1 MKKLMTLSA
10 IAIVVS
16 MFLSACKGDTGP
28 TGPQGATGLQ
38 GVTGATGPTGL
49 NGPAGATGATGATGP
64 QGPTG
69 ATGVAGPQG
78 PAGATGAT
86 GPQGP
91 VGATGPQGPIGA
103 TGPQGPVGSANVIYS
118 SWFTIADWAD
128 TTLTLSGAVKR
139 GIRNVTSL
147 TQTII
152 DNGVILTYLRQAGS
166 NTSGPN
172 LLPFNCVACGLL
184 GNPLVIGALPQPAK
198 IIFYNA
204 FFDGTPG
211 LVINA
216 AELRY
221 ILIPGGVVGG
231 RFTSG
236 PAAGYTVAQVRA
248 MSYAQVSSIFNIP
261 QNGTNER

>member
-1 MKKLMTLSA
+1 MTLSA

-49 NGPAGATGATGATGP
+49 NGPAGATGTN
-64 QGPTG
+64 
-69 ATGVAGPQG
+69 
-78 PAGATGAT
+78 GATGAT
-86 GPQGP
+86 GPQGATGVTGP
-91 VGATGPQGPIGA
+91 QGPTGAIGATGPQGPIGA

-128 TTLTLSGAVKR
+128 TTLLLSGAVTR
-139 GIRNVTSL
+139 GIRNVSSL
-147 TQTII
+147 TQVII
-152 DNGVILTYLRQAGS
+152 DNGVILTYLRQAGT

-172 LLPFNCVACGLL
+172 LLPFNCVACGVL

-198 IIFYNA
+198 IIFYNS
-204 FFDGTPG
+204 FFNGSLGIAIT
-211 LVINA
+211 A

-221 ILIPGGVVGG
+221 ILVPGGVVGG

-236 PAAGYTVAQVRA
+236 PAAGYTVAQVKA

>member
-10 IAIVVS
+10 IAIAVS

-38 GVTGATGPTGL
+38 GVTGATGVTGTTGPAGT
-49 NGPAGATGATGATGP
+49 NGATGPVGATGPGGANGATGPAGAIGATGPAGATGATGT
-64 QGPTG
+64 
-69 ATGVAGPQG
+69 
-78 PAGATGAT
+78 
-86 GPQGP
+86 
-91 VGATGPQGPIGA
+91 
-103 TGPQGPVGSANVIYS
+103 ANVIYS
-118 SWFTIADWAD
+118 SWFTITLANWAD
-128 TTLTLSGAVKR
+128 TTMLLTGTVTR

-152 DNGVILTYLRQAGS
+152 DNGVILNYLRQTGN

-172 LLPFNCVACGLL
+172 LLPFNCVACGTL
-184 GNPLVIGALPQPAK
+184 GNPLVIAALPQPGK

-204 FFDGTPG
+204 FFNGTPG
-211 LVINA
+211 ITLENT
-216 AELRY
+216 ELRY

-261 QNGTNER
+261 QNGTNVR

>member
-10 IAIVVS
+10 IAIAVS

-49 NGPAGATGATGATGP
+49 NGPAGATGTNGATGATGPQGSTGATGATGP

-69 ATGVAGPQG
+69 AT
-78 PAGATGAT
+78 
-86 GPQGP
+86 
-91 VGATGPQGPIGA
+91 GATGPQGPIGA

-118 SWFTIADWAD
+118 SWFTITLANWAD
-128 TTLTLSGAVKR
+128 TTMLLTGTVTR
-139 GIRNVTSL
+139 GIRNTTSL

-152 DNGVILTYLRQAGS
+152 DNGVILNYLRQTGN

-172 LLPFNCVACGLL
+172 LLPFNCVACGTL
-184 GNPLVIGALPQPAK
+184 GNPLVIAALPQPGK

-204 FFDGTPG
+204 FFNGTPG
-211 LVINA
+211 ITLDNT
-216 AELRY
+216 ELRY

-236 PAAGYTVAQVRA
+236 PAAGYTVAQVKA
-248 MSYAQVSSIFNIP
+248 MSYAQVSSIFKIP
-261 QNGTNER
+261 QNGTNVR